1 MRLEKVLVTPIMNLK
16 ELLKTIEPINYPMS
30 SFRELLVDSLMS
42 SVIESIYRDI
52 YAEPMEVTSTEVI
65 DSYDEVLMNSHSGY
79 NTKLN
84 EIISEI
90 DMDEIIKQLKLI
102 KEQILYIIATEGSLT
117 NSTFHT
123 HIIGSNAIK
132 ILIYDIS
139 PITRSLR

>member
-1 MRLEKVLVTPIMNLK
+1 MKLIKVLVTPIMNLK
-16 ELLKTIEPINYPMS
+16 DLLKAIEPVNYPMS

-42 SVIESIYRDI
+42 SVIESIYRDL
-52 YAEPMEVTSTEVI
+52 YDEPMVLTTANVI
-65 DSYDEVLMNSHSGY
+65 DSYDEVLMNSNSGY

-90 DMDEIIKQLKLI
+90 DVNEILKQLNLI
-102 KEQILYIIATEGSLT
+102 KDQIIYVIATEGSLS

-123 HIIGSNAIK
+123 HIISSNAVK

-139 PITRSLR
+139 PITRSKR

>member
-1 MRLEKVLVTPIMNLK
+1 MKLVKVLVTPIMNLK
-16 ELLKTIEPINYPMS
+16 DLLKAIEPVNYPMS

-42 SVIESIYRDI
+42 SVIESIYRDL
-52 YAEPMEVTSTEVI
+52 YDEPMVLTTANVI
-65 DSYDEVLMNSHSGY
+65 DSYDEVLMNSNSGY

-90 DMDEIIKQLKLI
+90 DVNEILKQLNLI
-102 KEQILYIIATEGSLT
+102 KDQIIYVIATEGSLS

-123 HIIGSNAIK
+123 HIISSNAVK

-139 PITRSLR
+139 PITRSKR

>member
-1 MRLEKVLVTPIMNLK
+1 MKLVKILVTPIMNLK
-16 ELLKTIEPINYPMS
+16 DLLKAIEPVNYPMS

-42 SVIESIYRDI
+42 SVIESIYRDL
-52 YAEPMEVTSTEVI
+52 YDEPMVLTTANVI
-65 DSYDEVLMNSHSGY
+65 DSYDEVLMNSNSGY

-90 DMDEIIKQLKLI
+90 DVNEILKQLNLI
-102 KEQILYIIATEGSLT
+102 KDQIIYVIATEGSLS

-123 HIIGSNAIK
+123 HIISSNAVK

-139 PITRSLR
+139 PITRSKR